1 MRNNKAVGTAA
12 VFVILGSALTIVCS
26 VSEGFGPRLNPAPHE
41 AAGRVLARQ
50 TLSLI
55 KPGGR
60 ITVIS
65 RDTVTFQN
73 PASDVQFA
81 AFRKE
86 LSKAGVKIDSVEA
99 IQIDPLRP
107 AVVPS
112 GDFFQ
117 AIKNAPNGSVVVSL
131 MGPPVLTEPQL
142 SQLGQVRPA
151 IVAFCSGAVRDQVDL
166 RGLFS
171 RGLLHAA
178 VVSKRYDSIR
188 PGRAQNERE
197 AFDRQ
202 FVEVSTADLTAL
214 SSPSP

>member
-1 MRNNKAVGTAA
+1 MRNNKVVGTAA
-12 VFVILGSALTIVCS
+12 VFVAIGSALAIVCS
-26 VSEGFGPRLNPAPHE
+26 VSEGFGPRLDPAPHE

-50 TLSLI
+50 TLSLL

-65 RDTVTFQN
+65 RDTLTFQN
-73 PASDVQFA
+73 PASDIQFA

-86 LSKAGVKIDSVEA
+86 LSKAGVKVDSVEA

-107 AVVPS
+107 AAVPS

-117 AIKNAPNGSVVVSL
+117 CIKNSANGSVVVSL

-142 SQLGQVRPA
+142 AQLGQVKPA

-171 RGLLHAA
+171 QGLLQAA
-178 VVSKRYDSIR
+178 VVSKRNVSIK
-188 PGRAQNERE
+188 PGPAQNERE

-202 FVEVSTADLTAL
+202 FVEVTAANLTAL
-214 SSPSP
+214 SNPSP

>member
-1 MRNNKAVGTAA
+1 MRNNKVVGTAA
-12 VFVILGSALTIVCS
+12 LFVALSSALTIVCFLS
-26 VSEGFGPRLNPAPHE
+26 DGFGPSLDPAPHE

-50 TLSLI
+50 TLSLL

-60 ITVIS
+60 ITVLS
-65 RDTVTFQN
+65 RDTVTFPN
-73 PASDVQFA
+73 PASDIQFA

-99 IQIDPLRP
+99 IQIDPLKP
-107 AVVPS
+107 AAVPS

-117 AIKNAPNGSVVVSL
+117 CIKNSANGSVIVSL
-131 MGPPVLTEPQL
+131 MGPPVLTELQLAQL
-142 SQLGQVRPA
+142 SPVKPA
-151 IVAFCSGAVRDQVDL
+151 IVAFCAGAVRDQVDL

-171 RGLLHAA
+171 QGLLQAA
-178 VVSKRYDSIR
+178 VMSKRNASLK

-202 FVEVSTADLTAL
+202 FVEVSAANLSAL
-214 SSPSP
+214 SSSSP